1 MDNYKNTFETWN
13 KLAHNYQGKFMD
25 FDLYDDTYNL
35 FCEWIEKPNAKIFE
49 IGCGPGNITRYLL
62 NKQPD
67 FKITATDVAPNMV
80 AVAQANN
87 PAAKCSVLDVRELNT
102 VKEKYDAVICGFC
115 MPYLSK
121 DDCLKL
127 ITDAAN
133 ILNSGGVLYFSAIE
147 DAYSKSTYETSS
159 DGQHTMFV
167 YYHEEAYLQEA
178 LKAAN
183 FENVIVKRK
192 HYQKAN
198 GTTETHII
206 FIAKKG

>member
-1 MDNYKNTFETWN
+1 MDNYEKTFETWN

-35 FCEWIEKPNAKIFE
+35 FCEWLEKPNAKIFE

-62 NKQPD
+62 KKRPD
-67 FKITATDVAPNMV
+67 FKIDATDVAPNMV
-80 AVAQANN
+80 AVAQENN
-87 PAAKCSVLDVRELNT
+87 PTAKCSILDVRKLDT

-127 ITDAAN
+127 ISDAAK
-133 ILNSGGVLYFSAIE
+133 ILNEKGVIYFSAIE
-147 DAYSKSTYETSS
+147 DAYSKSNYETSS
-159 DGQHTMFV
+159 DGQHTIFV

-178 LKAAN
+178 LKAVN
-183 FENVIVKRK
+183 FTQVEVKRK
-192 HYQKAN
+192 YYEKAN
-198 GTTETHII
+198 GTTQTHII
-206 FIAKKG
+206 FIARK